1 MEKLEFSLMGNKRCF
16 LFEEAIKYSL
26 TIKRYNW
33 RIANRIVAKGLGFC
47 LRILSHGERRELI
60 KEYEQVYLNNSL
72 VDLVESYS

>member
-1 MEKLEFSLMGNKRCF
+1 MGDKRCF

-33 RIANRIVAKGLGFC
+33 RIANRIVAKRFDGFC
-47 LRILSHGERRELI
+47 LRILSHGERRELL